1 MQLKVYLLHINT
13 VVCKVRQQLGLLVDM
28 AVVCNP
34 PWSCPADYY
43 CLTFTINDIYLFDK
57 GTYYMHEYINL
68 S

>member
-34 PWSCPADYY
+34 PLSF
-43 CLTFTINDIYLFDK
+43 LNEFLNDFFCFV
-57 GTYYMHEYINL
+57 
-68 S
+68 SV